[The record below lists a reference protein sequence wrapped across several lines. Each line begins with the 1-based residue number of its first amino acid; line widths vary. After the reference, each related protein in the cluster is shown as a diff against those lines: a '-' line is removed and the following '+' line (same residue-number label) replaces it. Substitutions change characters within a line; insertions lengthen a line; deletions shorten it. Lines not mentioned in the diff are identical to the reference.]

1 MRSKN
6 ITMQEKTLIYDGT
19 FEGFLSCVFYVFE
32 YKFKN
37 VTIQNE
43 FVNQIGLFSENETIG
58 TDAKKA
64 DRVWKGIKSKTSKIT
79 STKIYYAFLSEQEG
93 VENILLNY
101 IQYIFKNQLRVD
113 TDFTHPSVLKI
124 AQIAK
129 NVSREKHRMEAF
141 VRFRLT
147 KDNIYFANIEPDFN
161 VLPLIA
167 KHFKSRYADQ
177 KWVIYDIKRNY
188 GLFYNLQTLEFINM
202 SFPKNF
208 DFTKTDTIF
217 FADEEFNFQKLWK
230 DYFKSTNIKERKNM
244 KLHLNHIPKRYWKYL
259 SEKQHNLE

>member
-1 MRSKN
+1 
-6 ITMQEKTLIYDGT
+6 MQEKTLIYDST

-32 YKFKN
+32 YKLKH
-37 VTIQNE
+37 VSIQNE
-43 FVNQIGLFSENETIG
+43 FVQQNGLFSENETII
-58 TDAKKA
+58 TDTEKS
-64 DRVWKGIKSKTSKIT
+64 DRVWKGLKSRASTLT
-79 STKIYYAFLSEQEG
+79 LTKIYYAFLSEQKG
-93 VENILLNY
+93 IENTLLDY
-101 IQYIFKNQLRVD
+101 IQYIFKHDQKVD
-113 TDFTHPSVLKI
+113 TDFTHPSVLKT

-188 GLFYNLQTLEFINM
+188 GLFYDLQTLEFINM
-202 SFPKNF
+202 DFPKNF
-208 DFTKTDTIF
+208 DFTKTYKDF
-217 FADEEFNFQKLWK
+217 FADEELNFQKLWK
-230 DYFKSTNIKERKNM
+230 DYFDSTNIKERKNM
-244 KLHLNHIPKRYWKYL
+244 KLHIRHIPKRYWKYL
-259 SEKQHNLE
+259 SEKQPNL